1 MAFSDFKN
9 INMVLE
15 KYPLRI
21 KREQFIP
28 DRASDVPAWFLE
40 NLDFVMKK
48 RQVNENE
55 FFACEV
61 LIYPFLQE
69 AWKRHVTL
77 QLWIKQAIHDTAE
90 LSGEPDYLVSYIP
103 NEAIRQMITTPLLA
117 VVEAKQEKFSE
128 GWGQC
133 VAEMIA
139 CQHLNH
145 APQVPVYGIVT
156 SGELWQFGKLRE
168 DVFTENA
175 YPVAIENPVKIL
187 GALDYIFTECE
198 QNIHAM
204 GLANH

>member
-1 MAFSDFKN
+1 MAFSDFKH
-9 INMVLE
+9 INMVLQ

-28 DRASDVPAWFLE
+28 ERTIDISEWFAE

-48 RQVNENE
+48 RQVNDNE

-69 AWKRHVTL
+69 AWKRHPDL
-77 QLWIKQAIHDTAE
+77 QLWIKQAIQDTPE

-103 NEAIRQMITTPLLA
+103 NEAIRQMITKPLLA

-133 VAEMIA
+133 LAELIA
-139 CQHLNH
+139 CQHLND
-145 APQVPVYGIVT
+145 APHIPVFGIVT
-156 SGELWQFGKLRE
+156 SGELWQFGKLL
-168 DVFTENA
+168 DDIFTENA
-175 YPVAIENPVKIL
+175 YPVSIENPVKIL
-187 GALDYIFTECE
+187 GALDYIFSECE
-198 QNIHAM
+198 QNIKAM
-204 GLANH
+204 GQ